1 MPESIVA
8 VVGIIV
14 GMVAGWYWAI
24 TRTRPAH
31 VQQTSELKRRAKLA
45 EMLRDELY
53 GQIEAKDRE
62 LSDLQ
67 SQLDDEHRVT
77 TEAETRLKAVEQTM
91 REQERQ
97 LEAAT
102 TKLTESMHTLRSGVA
117 ETINQSILELVN
129 FQEVGKSLESAVETL
144 TRAVGAM
151 EARLLGAGR
160 QLQEWASSGEDDS
173 DVSSIDQ
180 AADAASDATPEV
192 PAPEA
197 ASTGS
202 AHETVPVRAARG
214 VKRWVRYP

>member
-1 MPESIVA
+1 MPESVVA

-31 VQQTSELKRRAKLA
+31 VQQASELKRRAKLA

-62 LSDLQ
+62 LSDLH

-77 TEAETRLKAVEQTM
+77 TEAETRLKSVEHTM
-91 REQERQ
+91 RAQERQ

-102 TKLTESMHTLRSGVA
+102 NKLTESMHSLRSGVS

-129 FQEVGKSLESAVETL
+129 FQEVGKSLESVMETL
-144 TRAVGAM
+144 TRAVGTM
-151 EARLLGAGR
+151 EARLLGAGH
-160 QLQEWASSGEDDS
+160 QLQEWASSGEDDT
-173 DVSSIDQ
+173 DASSIDQ
-180 AADAASDATPEV
+180 AAEAISEVATPEV
-192 PAPEA
+192 PTA
-197 ASTGS
+197 AGS
-202 AHETVPVRAARG
+202 KQSPHETAPVRAVRG